1 MLTNTYQAEE
11 YDWFQCVIR
20 MYAIAII
27 MYTVFAMPV
36 NKHDLISIKRLL
48 LAARIAVQDAS
59 AMARRV
65 GDDALARRLRGIA
78 GMLTDELDYADRQMS
93 GEPGLG

>member
-1 MLTNTYQAEE
+1 
-11 YDWFQCVIR
+11 
-20 MYAIAII
+20 
-27 MYTVFAMPV
+27 MPV

-48 LAARIAVQDAS
+48 LAARIAVQDGG

-78 GMLTDELDYADRQMS
+78 VVLTDELDHADRQIA